1 MRRRR
6 LAHMEEDSLQ
16 ADVMRFM
23 AIVAFCLIAILA
35 MVRNSPGVEAT
46 VTTESVAQP
55 AEREPEE
62 MARVETLPVRAPAV
76 EPAIETVVE
85 PQETTAVAL
94 PEPKPEPEPGPEPE
108 PEPVPE
114 PQPEPELEPEPEQS
128 SSPADT
134 SEGLT
139 LAFASEADFM
149 RLISKGRITLYAYSG
164 QSFLTTSDTY
174 SFHITDAPA
183 QLYEIDRHTIPA
195 HVIDA
200 AERQEIEGL
209 QWGVGLSPR
218 IEKQISRYV
227 EANVSGQL
235 HIDRY
240 EQVLH
245 VEAG

>member
-1 MRRRR
+1 
-6 LAHMEEDSLQ
+6 MEEDSLQ

-46 VTTESVAQP
+46 VTTERVVQVA
-55 AEREPEE
+55 EIEPQE
-62 MARVETLPVRAPAV
+62 MARVETLADRAPLFESVIA
-76 EPAIETVVE
+76 AVVE
-85 PQETTAVAL
+85 PQKTPAIAL
-94 PEPKPEPEPGPEPE
+94 PEPRPEPAPEPE
-108 PEPVPE
+108 PEPE
-114 PQPEPELEPEPEQS
+114 PQPQPQTEPKPS
-128 SSPADT
+128 SSPSES

-149 RLISKGRITLYAYSG
+149 RLISKGRITLYAYTG

-174 SFHITDAPA
+174 SFQTTNAPA

>member
-35 MVRNSPGVEAT
+35 MVRNSPGVE
-46 VTTESVAQP
+46 
-55 AEREPEE
+55 
-62 MARVETLPVRAPAV
+62 PVIAA
-76 EPAIETVVE
+76 VVE
-85 PQETTAVAL
+85 PQNTPAVAL
-94 PEPKPEPEPGPEPE
+94 PEPKPEPAPEPEPEPEPQPQPQPEPEPEPQPGPEPE
-108 PEPVPE
+108 P
-114 PQPEPELEPEPEQS
+114 S

-149 RLISKGRITLYAYSG
+149 RLISKGRIILYAYTG

-174 SFHITDAPA
+174 SFHTTNAPA
-183 QLYEIDRHTIPA
+183 QLYEIDRRTIPA
-195 HVIDA
+195 HVIVA
-200 AERQEIEGL
+200 AERQEIEDL

>member
-1 MRRRR
+1 
-6 LAHMEEDSLQ
+6 MEEDSLQ

-35 MVRNSPGVEAT
+35 MVRNSPGVEAR
-46 VTTESVAQP
+46 VTKESVVQV
-55 AEREPEE
+55 AEIEPEE
-62 MARVETLPVRAPAV
+62 MARVEALPVRASAV
-76 EPAIETVVE
+76 EPAIEIVVE
-85 PQETTAVAL
+85 SQNTTAVAL
-94 PEPKPEPEPGPEPE
+94 PEPKPEPQPDPEPE
-108 PEPVPE
+108 PEP
-114 PQPEPELEPEPEQS
+114 EPEQR

-149 RLISKGRITLYAYSG
+149 RLISKGRITLYAYTG

-174 SFHITDAPA
+174 SFHKTDAPA

-200 AERQEIEGL
+200 AEREEIEGL
-209 QWGVGLSPR
+209 QWGVGLSTR

>member
-46 VTTESVAQP
+46 VTTESVAQV
-55 AEREPEE
+55 AGIEPEE
-62 MARVETLPVRAPAV
+62 MARVETLADRAPVV
-76 EPAIETVVE
+76 EPVKAAVVE
-85 PQETTAVAL
+85 PQNTPAVAF
-94 PEPKPEPEPGPEPE
+94 PEPRPE
-108 PEPVPE
+108 PE
-114 PQPEPELEPEPEQS
+114 PQPEPEPEPQPEPEPEPS

-149 RLISKGRITLYAYSG
+149 RLISKGRITLYAYTG

-174 SFHITDAPA
+174 SFHTTNAP
-183 QLYEIDRHTIPA
+183 QQFYEIDRHTIPA

-200 AERQEIEGL
+200 AERPEIEDL